1 MLASGSS
8 CGSVMYCKRITYV
21 LLASSVTRGL
31 GALPALSN
39 TAQRRVS
46 GNVVGAAAGSADAV
60 GIAANNDIA
69 AIAVVGVGLGAGHLV
84 GALGGSLS
92 ADESGGDG
100 DDDGRG
106 LHFEC
111 NLLVFLFL

>member
-1 MLASGSS
+1 
-8 CGSVMYCKRITYV
+8 MYKRITYV

-84 GALGGSLS
+84 GALGGSLG
-92 ADESGGDG
+92 ADESSGDG

-111 NLLVFLFL
+111 NCWFFLFL